1 MKLGSLRFIP
11 VILAEWS
18 GNMGEHDGRDVEK
31 EEEPRIE
38 SREKTISRKI
48 RAAGAANRAKPL
60 WTFATDTNYV
70 RTKLNLKHRL
80 ERVPKTEH
88 GGEGGGPRRAS
99 CNGCS
104 AWFTRRLVGTLRS
117 PNLVFRDGRERIF
130 ERDTSNSS
138 SSNRS
143 AVLFV
148 FHSTRNKAEYMYHIL
163 GTRSVTQ
170 RLLDIQWN
178 IRRNIPGI
186 FAKRRAGKRNKIVDL
201 IDRCIDSG
209 RGETNALSSVVEG
222 DDAFNDVL
230 SC

>member
-1 MKLGSLRFIP
+1 
-11 VILAEWS
+11 
-18 GNMGEHDGRDVEK
+18 
-31 EEEPRIE
+31 
-38 SREKTISRKI
+38 
-48 RAAGAANRAKPL
+48 
-60 WTFATDTNYV
+60 
-70 RTKLNLKHRL
+70 
-80 ERVPKTEH
+80 
-88 GGEGGGPRRAS
+88 
-99 CNGCS
+99 
-104 AWFTRRLVGTLRS
+104 
-117 PNLVFRDGRERIF
+117 
-130 ERDTSNSS
+130 
-138 SSNRS
+138 
-143 AVLFV
+143 
-148 FHSTRNKAEYMYHIL
+148 MYHIL